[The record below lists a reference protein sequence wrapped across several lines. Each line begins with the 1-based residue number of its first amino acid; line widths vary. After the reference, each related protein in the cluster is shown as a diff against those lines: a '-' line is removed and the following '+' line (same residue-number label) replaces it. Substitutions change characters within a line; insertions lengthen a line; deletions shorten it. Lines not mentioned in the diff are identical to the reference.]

1 MNAALPSCV
10 FPRFTQIPEAGCS
23 CFPASGV
30 FVSPWGVSPMIF
42 RQRKRRTLVDPS
54 WFRDNV
60 GCPAM
65 QRVNTEPKIVV
76 GLLEMLGQL
85 E

>member
-1 MNAALPSCV
+1 
-10 FPRFTQIPEAGCS
+10 
-23 CFPASGV
+23 
-30 FVSPWGVSPMIF
+30 MIF

-65 QRVNTEPKIVV
+65 QRVDTEPKIVV